1 MPTVTALRDDRRG
14 RIAIELDG
22 APWRTVPIDVVVR
35 AGLAEGRSLDRAGLR
50 LFRRELRRA
59 EALAVAGRALR
70 SRDLPYG
77 RVAERLERAAVPP
90 AVVTESLAV
99 LEAAG
104 MVDDSRFATNRAQAL
119 AGRGYGN
126 AAISHDLERQGIAAE
141 LVAEALRDLEPEL
154 GRASRVLHRR
164 GPGART
170 ARYLAARG
178 FSQEAVESA
187 LGAGFANDP

>member
-1 MPTVTALRDDRRG
+1 VPIVTSLRDDRRG

-59 EALAVAGRALR
+59 EALAVASRALR
-70 SRDLPYG
+70 SRDLPHG

-90 AVVTESLAV
+90 AVAKESLAV

-104 MVDDSRFATNRAQAL
+104 FVDDGRFAANRAEAL
-119 AGRGYGN
+119 AVRGYGD
-126 AAISHDLERQGIAAE
+126 AAISHDLEHQGVTGE
-141 LVAEALRDLEPEL
+141 LVAEVLKGLEPEL
-154 GRASRVLHRR
+154 RRARRIVDRR
-164 GPGART
+164 GPGPRA

-178 FSQEAVESA
+178 FSEEAMEAA